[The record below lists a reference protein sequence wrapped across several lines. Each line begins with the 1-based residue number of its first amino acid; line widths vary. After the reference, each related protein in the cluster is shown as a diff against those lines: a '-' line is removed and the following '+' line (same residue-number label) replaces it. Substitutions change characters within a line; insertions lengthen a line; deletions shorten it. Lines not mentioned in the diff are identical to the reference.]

1 MGWIKSSP
9 DAPEPCGKEFD
20 LCMYFDSDHAED
32 KETRISRTFFK
43 IQMNKALAQWL
54 SKKQPKI
61 ETIENSVFGAK
72 FLAIKIGMK
81 TLQGLRYKLRM
92 MGIPLSCLSL
102 LCGDNISVIHNTQIL
117 DYTLRKKRNSICY
130 HSI

>member
-1 MGWIKSSP
+1 MGRNLTYACI
-9 DAPEPCGKEFD
+9 
-20 LCMYFDSDHAED
+20 LIVIMQR
-32 KETRISRTFFK
+32 TRRHGYLGLFK

-54 SKKQPKI
+54 SKKQPRI